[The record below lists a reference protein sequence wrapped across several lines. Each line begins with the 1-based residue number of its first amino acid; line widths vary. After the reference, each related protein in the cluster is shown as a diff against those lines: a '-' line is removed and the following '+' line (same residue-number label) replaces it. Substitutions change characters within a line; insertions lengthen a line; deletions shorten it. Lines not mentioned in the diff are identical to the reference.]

1 MFRNLD
7 IMVGRL
13 DTASIKA
20 RKTITAKINLG
31 RMRNIDMEVVLVI
44 LGLVLLC
51 IIGFV
56 WIAAAIASI
65 FYIGYIIFDYFRDTF
80 YYHRR

>member
-1 MFRNLD
+1 
-7 IMVGRL
+7 
-13 DTASIKA
+13 
-20 RKTITAKINLG
+20 
-31 RMRNIDMEVVLVI
+31 MEVVLVI